1 MEPSVIDLFEKDNI
15 LHFTINNINVSF
27 INALRRVILSDIPTI
42 VIRTTPYEKN
52 DVAIEVNTSIFH
64 NEILKHRLSCIPIFH
79 INKLLLNELLYIP
92 SDKLLE
98 ELADYVVEVNVV
110 NNTEQ
115 VIYVTTG
122 DFKIKY
128 LKTNKYLDESVV
140 SKVFPKNEITQHF
153 IEFCK
158 LKPKYS
164 ENIVGEQ
171 LTLTAK
177 LSVGSASENGSFN
190 IVSLCSYS
198 CTLDNFAID
207 KAKQEKLD
215 ELQSKYTDDKEI
227 EYLITDWLLLDA
239 KRIVIPDSFDFRIKT
254 LGVFTNYEIII
265 KAIKIIIYRLLEIKN
280 IYTTQND
287 LIINSINTV
296 ENCYDIILKTEDY
309 TIGKVLEYSLYELYY
324 NTTKTLTFC
333 GFKKPHPHIDESIIR
348 IAFNSP
354 VEKTL
359 IIEYITSAADYAIEY
374 FKKLLP
380 NFGELNPDELETL
393 NKAIP
398 LIKINSTPQ
407 TTGQF
412 LGQAPMSQASMSQA
426 SMSQAPSQAPMSQAS
441 MSQASMS
448 QASMSQAPSQ
458 APMSQAE

>member
-27 INALRRVILSDIPTI
+27 VNALRRVILSDIPTI

-52 DVAIEVNTSIFH
+52 DVTIHVNTSVFH

-164 ENIVGEQ
+164 ENIVGEE

-239 KRIVIPDSFDFRIKT
+239 KRIVIPNSFDFRIKT

-280 IYTTQND
+280 IYKTQND

-296 ENCYDIILKTEDY
+296 ENCFDIILKTEDY
-309 TIGKVLEYSLYELYY
+309 TIGKILEYSLYELYY

-359 IIEYITSAADYAIEY
+359 IIEYITSAADYAIDY

-398 LIKINSTPQ
+398 LIKINSAPQ

-412 LGQAPMSQASMSQA
+412 LGQPPMSQASMSQASMSQAPMSQASMSQA
-426 SMSQAPSQAPMSQAS
+426 SMSQAPEEAL
-441 MSQASMS
+441 
-448 QASMSQAPSQ
+448 
-458 APMSQAE
+458 

>member
-27 INALRRVILSDIPTI
+27 VNALRRVILSDIPTV
-42 VIRTTPYEKN
+42 VIRTAPYEKN
-52 DVAIEVNTSIFH
+52 DAVFEINTSIFH

-92 SDKLLE
+92 SENLLE
-98 ELADYVVEVNVV
+98 ELSDYVVELDVV

-128 LKTNKYLDESVV
+128 LKTNKYLDESITG
-140 SKVFPKNEITQHF
+140 KVFPKNDITHHY

-164 ENIVGEQ
+164 ENIAGEQ
-171 LTLTAK
+171 LKLTAK
-177 LSVGSASENGSFN
+177 LSIGSASENGSFN
-190 IVSLCSYS
+190 IVSLCTYS

-207 KAKQEKLD
+207 KAKQEKLE

-227 EYLITDWLLLDA
+227 EYLITDWTLLDA
-239 KRIVIPDSFDFRIKT
+239 KRIVIPNSFDFKIKT

-287 LIINSINTV
+287 LIITTINTV
-296 ENCYDIILKTEDY
+296 ENCFDIILKTEDY

-333 GFKKPHPHIDESIIR
+333 GFKKPHPHINESIIR

-354 VEKTL
+354 VEKSL
-359 IIEYITSAADYAIEY
+359 IINYITSAADYAIDY

-380 NFGELNPDELETL
+380 NFGELNPDEVDVL

-398 LIKINSTPQ
+398 LIKIKSAQQTPPLVPQ
-407 TTGQF
+407 
-412 LGQAPMSQASMSQA
+412 SQPEQSAQGSEQI
-426 SMSQAPSQAPMSQAS
+426 PP
-441 MSQASMS
+441 
-448 QASMSQAPSQ
+448 
-458 APMSQAE
+458 

>member
-27 INALRRVILSDIPTI
+27 VNALRRVILSDIPTI

-52 DVAIEVNTSIFH
+52 DVTIDVNTSIFH

-128 LKTNKYLDESVV
+128 LKTNKYLDESIV

-164 ENIVGEQ
+164 ENIVGEE

-239 KRIVIPDSFDFRIKT
+239 KRIVIPNSFDFRIKT

-280 IYTTQND
+280 IYKTQND

-296 ENCYDIILKTEDY
+296 ENCFDIILKTEDY
-309 TIGKVLEYSLYELYY
+309 TIGKILEYSLYELYY

-348 IAFNSP
+348 IAFKSP

-398 LIKINSTPQ
+398 LIKINSAPQ

-412 LGQAPMSQASMSQA
+412 LGQPPMSQASMSQA
-426 SMSQAPSQAPMSQAS
+426 SMSQAP
-441 MSQASMS
+441 MS
-448 QASMSQAPSQ
+448 QASMSQAPMSQ
-458 APMSQAE
+458 APEEPL

>member
-1 MEPSVIDLFEKDNI
+1 MEPEPSVIDLFEKDNI

-27 INALRRVILSDIPTI
+27 VNALRRVILSDIPTI

-52 DVAIEVNTSIFH
+52 DVNIEINTSLFH

-92 SDKLLE
+92 SNELLQ

-128 LKTNKYLDESVV
+128 LKTNKYLDESIV
-140 SKVFPKNEITQHF
+140 SKVFPKNELTQHF

-164 ENIVGEQ
+164 ENIAGEE
-171 LTLTAK
+171 LKFTAK

-207 KAKQEKLD
+207 KAKEEKLQ
-215 ELQSKYTDDKEI
+215 ELQAKYTDDEEI
-227 EYLITDWLLLDA
+227 KYLIADWLLLDA
-239 KRIVIPDSFDFRIKT
+239 KRIVMPNSFDFKIKT

-265 KAIKIIIYRLLEIKN
+265 KAIKIIIYRLVEIKN
-280 IYTTQND
+280 IYNRQND
-287 LIINSINTV
+287 LIINTINTV
-296 ENCYDIILKTEDY
+296 ENCFDIILKTEDY
-309 TIGKVLEYSLYELYY
+309 TIGKILEYSLYQLYY
-324 NTTKTLTFC
+324 ITTKTLTFC

-348 IAFNSP
+348 IAFSTP
-354 VEKTL
+354 VDKSL
-359 IIEYITSAADYAIEY
+359 IVNYINSAADFAINY

-380 NFGELNPDELETL
+380 NFGELNPDEIDVL

-398 LIKINSTPQ
+398 LIKRESKMRMPDLAPPKNLGESST
-407 TTGQF
+407 QF
-412 LGQAPMSQASMSQA
+412 KTQYMDDASQESSTQFKT
-426 SMSQAPSQAPMSQAS
+426 QYPS
-441 MSQASMS
+441 
-448 QASMSQAPSQ
+448 
-458 APMSQAE
+458 

>member
-27 INALRRVILSDIPTI
+27 VNALRRVILSDIPTV

-52 DVAIEVNTSIFH
+52 DAAIEINTSIFH

-79 INKLLLNELLYIP
+79 INKLFKESFNELLSIP
-92 SDKLLE
+92 SEKLLE

-110 NNTEQ
+110 NNSEQ
-115 VIYVTTG
+115 VVYVTTG

-128 LKTNKYLDESVV
+128 LKTNKYLDESTVG
-140 SKVFPKNEITQHF
+140 KVFPKNEITQHF

-164 ENIVGEQ
+164 ENIAGEQ
-171 LTLTAK
+171 LKFTAK
-177 LSVGSASENGSFN
+177 LSLGTASENGSFN
-190 IVSLCSYS
+190 VVSLCTYS

-239 KRIVIPDSFDFRIKT
+239 KRIVVPNSFDFKIKT

-265 KAIKIIIYRLLEIKN
+265 KAIKIIISRLLEIKN
-280 IYTTQND
+280 IYKTQND

-296 ENCYDIILKTEDY
+296 ENCFDIILKTEDY
-309 TIGKVLEYSLYELYY
+309 TIGKILEYSLYELYY

-354 VEKTL
+354 VEKPL
-359 IIEYITSAADYAIEY
+359 IIEYILSATDYAIDY
-374 FKKLLP
+374 YKKLLP
-380 NFGELNPDELETL
+380 NFGELNPDEVDVL

-398 LIKINSTPQ
+398 LIRINTVATPPPQ
-407 TTGQF
+407 PPPQLSVEGTPPQLPPPPPQVEGTSPQ
-412 LGQAPMSQASMSQA
+412 QAPV
-426 SMSQAPSQAPMSQAS
+426 
-441 MSQASMS
+441 
-448 QASMSQAPSQ
+448 
-458 APMSQAE
+458 

>member
-1 MEPSVIDLFEKDNI
+1 MIDLFEKDNI
-15 LHFTINNINVSF
+15 LHFTISNINVSF
-27 INALRRVILSDIPTI
+27 ANALRRVILSDIPTI
-42 VIRTTPYEKN
+42 VIRTSPYEKN
-52 DVAIEVNTSIFH
+52 DATIEINTTILH
-64 NEILKHRLSCIPIFH
+64 NEILKHRLSCIPIYH
-79 INKLLLNELLYIP
+79 VNKLLLNELFYIP
-92 SDKLLE
+92 SNELLL
-98 ELADYVVEVNVV
+98 ELADYLVEVNVV

-122 DFKIKY
+122 DFKIKH
-128 LKTNKYLDESVV
+128 LKTNKYLDESLV
-140 SKVFPKNEITQHF
+140 SKIFPKNEITQHF

-164 ENIVGEQ
+164 ENIAGEQ
-171 LTLTAK
+171 LKLTAK
-177 LSVGSASENGSFN
+177 LSIGSASENGSFN

-207 KAKQEKLD
+207 KAKQAKLD

-227 EYLITDWLLLDA
+227 EYLINDWLLLDA
-239 KRIVIPDSFDFRIKT
+239 KRIVLVNSFDFKIKT

-280 IYTTQND
+280 IYNTPND
-287 LIINSINTV
+287 LIINTNNTV
-296 ENCYDIILKTEDY
+296 ENCFDIILKTEDY

-348 IAFNSP
+348 IAFKTP
-354 VEKTL
+354 VDKPL
-359 IIEYITSAADYAIEY
+359 IINYISSAADYAIDY

-393 NKAIP
+393 NRAIP
-398 LIKINSTPQ
+398 LIKFSSPGQSMIQPIVQSIDQPMDQPIDQPMDQPMDQPIN
-407 TTGQF
+407 
-412 LGQAPMSQASMSQA
+412 
-426 SMSQAPSQAPMSQAS
+426 
-441 MSQASMS
+441 
-448 QASMSQAPSQ
+448 
-458 APMSQAE
+458 